1 MRKWLRW
8 INVFLKF
15 CRATDIFIF
24 PLPIATQIQRLIIFA
39 IIYAKDVGALLRLSR
54 IWALA
59 LPRTRI
65 SNSIAHA
72 EIYWDCRNRMDRVQY
87 TQSGRFSCVSSS
99 AWICEIQMLKITF
112 VNVLFTNKIWP
123 AHPFGL
129 FESVQMYELFLNVV
143 SFWTIFFAK
152 VMFFSSSQPQANRFW
167 CFLRYRLTESPVTY
181 TTLCEKCCRPT
192 TRRVPSWVSQKTPS
206 GRTDSRS
213 NRKQTKGNNH

>member
-1 MRKWLRW
+1 MKWLRW

-24 PLPIATQIQRLIIFA
+24 SLPIATQIQRLIIFA

-143 SFWTIFFAK
+143 SFWTIFLQK
-152 VMFFSSSQPQANRFW
+152 S
-167 CFLRYRLTESPVTY
+167 CIILHL
-181 TTLCEKCCRPT
+181 
-192 TRRVPSWVSQKTPS
+192 SQKSSLFPVNGGPLCS
-206 GRTDSRS
+206 KDCEQRSVTDFVTLLNGSRKCW
-213 NRKQTKGNNH
+213 NRKEMP

>member
-24 PLPIATQIQRLIIFA
+24 SLPIATQIQRLIIFA

-123 AHPFGL
+123 LTLLGYSSRCKYTNYFWMLYHFELSFLQKSCIFLHLSLKPIDFDAFIAIYTHGAPCNIINGL
-129 FESVQMYELFLNVV
+129 WES
-143 SFWTIFFAK
+143 K
-152 VMFFSSSQPQANRFW
+152 
-167 CFLRYRLTESPVTY
+167 
-181 TTLCEKCCRPT
+181 
-192 TRRVPSWVSQKTPS
+192 QKAIIIKK
-206 GRTDSRS
+206 R
-213 NRKQTKGNNH
+213 